1 MPMSWGSWQQGCS
14 VTNLQGTLS
23 LAHIARETAPAPG
36 LVLVSRLLSSS
47 ISLSSSESCRLI
59 GAGVGREAVVVM
71 VGLVVSR
78 IINDVR

>member
-1 MPMSWGSWQQGCS
+1 MSWGSWQQGCS

-23 LAHIARETAPAPG
+23 LAHIARETAPAPGPG